1 MTHDAAQGSGGC
13 SAGYAAAFGCGF
25 NKQVIDTTYSF
36 ESAIVRLPD
45 GTIVV
50 GDLDSWTDFQ
60 DGDCVQVTIDGKTYL
75 VHSSNA
81 ALIHG

>member
-1 MTHDAAQGSGGC
+1 MMRRKVLAVVLPVMLLLSGC
-13 SAGYAAAFGCGF
+13 CF
-25 NKQVIDTTYSF
+25 NKQVIGTTYSF

>member
-1 MTHDAAQGSGGC
+1 MMRRKV
-13 SAGYAAAFGCGF
+13 SAVVLPVMLLLSGCGF

-36 ESAIVRLPD
+36 ESAIVQLPD

-50 GDLDSWTDFQ
+50 GELDSWTDFQ

>member
-1 MTHDAAQGSGGC
+1 MMRRKV
-13 SAGYAAAFGCGF
+13 SAVVLPVMLLLSGCGF
-25 NKQVIDTTYSF
+25 NKELIDTTYSF
-36 ESAIVRLPD
+36 ESAIVQLPD

-50 GDLDSWTDFQ
+50 GDLDSCTDFQ

>member
-1 MTHDAAQGSGGC
+1 MRRKV
-13 SAGYAAAFGCGF
+13 SAVVLPVMLLLSGCGF

-36 ESAIVRLPD
+36 ESAIVQLPD

-50 GDLDSWTDFQ
+50 GDLDSWTDFP